1 MFVQRHFI
9 KTKKSQIGAF
19 ILSRK
24 EYNIILLFGIIPIY
38 IKVTDLTDKVKVVR

>member
-9 KTKKSQIGAF
+9 KTKRSQIGAV

-38 IKVTDLTDKVKVVR
+38 IKVTDLTDKVKVAK

>member
-9 KTKKSQIGAF
+9 KTKNSTLGTY
-19 ILSRK
+19 ILSKK

-38 IKVTDLTDKVKVVR
+38 IKVTDLVDKVVK

>member
-9 KTKKSQIGAF
+9 KTKKGIGAF
-19 ILSRK
+19 ILSMK

-38 IKVTDLTDKVKVVR
+38 IKVTDLTDKVKVVG

>member
-9 KTKKSQIGAF
+9 KTKRSQIGAV

-24 EYNIILLFGIIPIY
+24 EYNIIRKNRKEVNDNEKNRL
-38 IKVTDLTDKVKVVR
+38 

>member
-9 KTKKSQIGAF
+9 KTKKGFGAV